1 MPDALDLPTDDE
13 SDLDSIVELFAAEEI
28 ALFDARAQVAWH
40 ERALADLAKAHPE
53 AAALRSNVSKSTA
66 ADLRTD
72 ELKDP
77 LGRINAA
84 LKLTGE
90 EEDYWLQLWDYA
102 HADLGVTEDQFDDM
116 TREQLSG
123 IVDAALPD
131 ILAKHQR
138 NQWSRSRRPG
148 TETLYARVRELKKEG
163 HSQLEM
169 CVRLD
174 AQKSKLPDLV
184 AWRDLTW
191 RAAYLSPKYN
201 GSVKKWLSNIRPV
214 TQ

>member
-1 MPDALDLPTDDE
+1 MNSPTDDDP
-13 SDLDSIVELFAAEEI
+13 DLGGILELFAAEEI

-40 ERALADLAKAHPE
+40 ERTLADLAKAHPE
-53 AAALRSNVSKSTA
+53 AAALRSNVSKFTA

-84 LKLTGE
+84 LKLTGD
-90 EEDYWLQLWDYA
+90 EEDYWLQLWDFA
-102 HADLGVTEDQFDDM
+102 RANLGLTEDQFDDM
-116 TREQLSG
+116 TREQLAG
-123 IVDAALPD
+123 IVDAGLPE
-131 ILAKHQR
+131 ILAKQQR

-174 AQKSKLPDLV
+174 ANNSKLPDLV

-201 GSVKKWLSNIRPV
+201 GSVKKWLSKIKPV
-214 TQ
+214 TP

>member
-1 MPDALDLPTDDE
+1 MSAPTDNE
-13 SDLDSIVELFAAEEI
+13 PDLDSIHELFAAEEI
-28 ALFDARAQVAWH
+28 ALAEARSIVEWH
-40 ERALADLAKAHPE
+40 EHRLAELTKAHPDV
-53 AAALRSNVSKSTA
+53 AALRQPALNTTLA
-66 ADLRTD
+66 ALRGDDLNAI
-72 ELKDP
+72 LN
-77 LGRINAA
+77 RINPL

-102 HADLGVTEDQFDDM
+102 RANLGVTEDQFDDM
-116 TREQLSG
+116 TREQLAG
-123 IVDAALPD
+123 IVDAGLPD

-138 NQWSRSRRPG
+138 NPGSRSRRPG

-174 AQKSKLPDLV
+174 AQNSKLPDLV

-201 GSVKKWLSNIRPV
+201 GAVKKWLSKIKPI
-214 TQ
+214 TP

>member
-1 MPDALDLPTDDE
+1 MSSQTDGEPDLEGILE
-13 SDLDSIVELFAAEEI
+13 IFAAEEI

-40 ERALADLAKAHPE
+40 ERALADLARAHPE
-53 AAALRSNVSKSTA
+53 AAALRPPVSEFA
-66 ADLRTD
+66 VADLRTD
-72 ELKDP
+72 ELKDT

-90 EEDYWLQLWDYA
+90 EEDYWLQLWEYA

-116 TREQLSG
+116 TREQLAG
-123 IVDAALPD
+123 IVDAGLPD
-131 ILAKHQR
+131 ILAKQKR

-174 AQKSKLPDLV
+174 AQNSKLPDLV

-201 GSVKKWLSNIRPV
+201 GSVKKWLSKIKPV
-214 TQ
+214 TP

>member
-1 MPDALDLPTDDE
+1 MNSPTDDNP
-13 SDLDSIVELFAAEEI
+13 DLERILELFAAEEI

-40 ERALADLAKAHPE
+40 ERALADLAKEHPE
-53 AAALRSNVSKSTA
+53 AAALRPPVSEFAA
-66 ADLRTD
+66 ADLRSD
-72 ELKDP
+72 ELNAI
-77 LGRINAA
+77 LNRINPP
-84 LKLTGE
+84 LKLTGD
-90 EEDYWLQLWDYA
+90 EEDYWLQLWDFA
-102 HADLGVTEDQFDDM
+102 RANLGLTEDQFDDM
-116 TREQLSG
+116 TREQLAG
-123 IVDAALPD
+123 IIDAGLPD
-131 ILAKHQR
+131 ILAKQQR

-174 AQKSKLPDLV
+174 ANKSKLPDLV

-201 GSVKKWLSNIRPV
+201 ASVKKWLSNIRPV